1 METLQKTSTCHGQ
14 AAMQH
19 PLVSVVMPAYNAE
32 KYIGEAIRSVQL
44 QTYTNW
50 VLLVIDDCSTD
61 HTVDVVQA
69 FVNTDDRIRL
79 FRNTR
84 NLGAAKT
91 RNRGLELSE
100 GETKHESVEEQVN
113 GDIQSMITPINSSS
127 TPLFADFCT
136 IYLAAKKENISS
148 TTYLLYE
155 TAIQRILIPRL
166 GHLHLD
172 EIKPYHV
179 QELINFLATPSGRVD
194 KKGEKL
200 APATIR
206 RYLTI
211 LQSIMTMAW
220 KQEYIN
226 SNPADTRRLEIS
238 KIVTPEVEAFS
249 NEEIAEILKMA
260 QLEPIHIHAVIATAI
275 YTGARRGEIAGLK
288 WEDIDFEKRTMYI
301 RRSVV
306 KLAQQEP
313 EIKLP
318 KTISSIRQIAIPQA
332 LCDILQELK
341 KEQDRKKALLGEKW
355 HEEGFLFTDWCGHV
369 MHPHTPTK
377 QFDKFLKKYGF
388 RHLKFHGLRH
398 SSATYLLSNGCDIKT
413 VSKRLGHTSIDTTNI
428 YVHALERTDKAA
440 AACFD
445 SIEV

>member
-1 METLQKTSTCHGQ
+1 MAYIKERGNNNYFVRVSYGMLENGRPFQKSRLFHPSKLNLPASKIRKELDAFVKALEEECRLEFESKHQPKTSDT
-14 AAMQH
+14 
-19 PLVSVVMPAYNAE
+19 LERE
-32 KYIGEAIRSVQL
+32 KI
-44 QTYTNW
+44 
-50 VLLVIDDCSTD
+50 STD
-61 HTVDVVQA
+61 VTVNEIEVV
-69 FVNTDDRIRL
+69 
-79 FRNTR
+79 
-84 NLGAAKT
+84 
-91 RNRGLELSE
+91 
-100 GETKHESVEEQVN
+100 
-113 GDIQSMITPINSSS
+113 PIESSS

-136 IYLAAKKENISS
+136 TYLAAKKENISS

-155 TAIQRILIPRL
+155 TAIHRILIPQL

-172 EIKPYHV
+172 EIKPFHV
-179 QELINFLATPSGRVD
+179 QEVINYLATPSGRVD

-226 SNPADTRRLEIS
+226 SNPADTRRLEVS
-238 KIVTPEVEAFS
+238 KIVTPEVEAFT
-249 NEEIAEILKMA
+249 NEEIADILKMA

-288 WEDIDFEKRTMYI
+288 WEDVDFVKRTMYI

-306 KLAQQEP
+306 KLVGQEP

-318 KTISSIRQIAIPQA
+318 KTISSIRQMAIPQA
-332 LCDILQELK
+332 LCDVLQELK
-341 KEQDRKKALLGEKW
+341 KEQDRKKALLGDKW
-355 HEEGFLFTDWCGHV
+355 FESGFIFTDWCGHV

-428 YVHALERTDKAA
+428 YVHALAKTDQAA
-440 AACFD
+440 ADCFD
-445 SIEV
+445 QICS

>member
-1 METLQKTSTCHGQ
+1 MEMDNGRPFQKSRLYR
-14 AAMQH
+14 
-19 PLVSVVMPAYNAE
+19 PSKVNLPKSKVRKE
-32 KYIGEAIRSVQL
+32 L
-44 QTYTNW
+44 
-50 VLLVIDDCSTD
+50 D
-61 HTVDVVQA
+61 A
-69 FVNTDDRIRL
+69 FVKALEEECRL
-79 FRNTR
+79 EFQSKHQQKATEDTIEEEILRDEF
-84 NLGAAKT
+84 K
-91 RNRGLELSE
+91 
-100 GETKHESVEEQVN
+100 GEIKAEPQPVL
-113 GDIQSMITPINSSS
+113 TPVSTSG
-127 TPLFADFCT
+127 TPLFADFCS
-136 IYLAAKKENISS
+136 IYLTAKKENISS

-155 TAIQRILIPRL
+155 TTIHRILIPKL

-288 WEDIDFEKRTMYI
+288 WEDVDFEKRTMYI

-306 KLAQQEP
+306 KNVGQEP
-313 EIKLP
+313 EIKRP
-318 KTISSIRQIAIPQA
+318 KTISSIRQMAIPQA

-428 YVHALERTDKAA
+428 YVHALAKTDKAA
-440 AACFD
+440 ADCFD
-445 SIEV
+445 SIEI

>member
-1 METLQKTSTCHGQ
+1 MAYIKERGNNNYFVRVSYGMMDNGRPFQKSRLYR
-14 AAMQH
+14 
-19 PLVSVVMPAYNAE
+19 PSKVNLPKSRVRKE
-32 KYIGEAIRSVQL
+32 L
-44 QTYTNW
+44 
-50 VLLVIDDCSTD
+50 D
-61 HTVDVVQA
+61 A
-69 FVNTDDRIRL
+69 FVKALEEECRIEFQSKHQQKATEDTIEEEILRDE
-79 FRNTR
+79 F
-84 NLGAAKT
+84 K
-91 RNRGLELSE
+91 
-100 GETKHESVEEQVN
+100 GEIKAEPQPVL
-113 GDIQSMITPINSSS
+113 TPVSTTSS
-127 TPLFADFCT
+127 TPLFADFCP
-136 IYLAAKKENISS
+136 IYLTAKKVNLSS

-155 TAIQRILIPRL
+155 TAIHRILIPKL

-172 EIKPYHV
+172 EIKPFHV

-211 LQSIMTMAW
+211 LQSILTMAW
-220 KQEYIN
+220 KQEYIS

-238 KIVTPEVEAFS
+238 KIVTPEVEVFS
-249 NEEIAEILKMA
+249 NEEVAEILKMA
-260 QLEPIHIHAVIATAI
+260 RLEPIHIHAVIATAI

-288 WEDIDFEKRTMYI
+288 WEDVDFEKRTMYI

-306 KLAQQEP
+306 KLVGQEV

-318 KTISSIRQIAIPQA
+318 KTVSSIRQMAIPQA

-341 KEQDRKKALLGEKW
+341 KEQDRKKALLGEEW

-428 YVHALERTDKAA
+428 YVHALAKTDKAA
-440 AACFD
+440 ADCFD
-445 SIEV
+445 SIDI

>member
-1 METLQKTSTCHGQ
+1 MAYIKERGNNNYFVRVSYGMQDNGRPFQKSRLF
-14 AAMQH
+14 H
-19 PLVSVVMPAYNAE
+19 PSKVNLPESKLRKE
-32 KYIGEAIRSVQL
+32 L
-44 QTYTNW
+44 
-50 VLLVIDDCSTD
+50 D
-61 HTVDVVQA
+61 A
-69 FVNTDDRIRL
+69 FVKALEEECRIEFELKHQHKPNVSFDENTV
-79 FRNTR
+79 
-84 NLGAAKT
+84 AQ
-91 RNRGLELSE
+91 ELAE
-100 GETKHESVEEQVN
+100 EAGVQESQHVLTS
-113 GDIQSMITPINSSS
+113 IQTPS
-127 TPLFADFCT
+127 TPLFSDFCE
-136 IYLAAKKENISS
+136 IYLTAKKENISS
-148 TTYLLYE
+148 TTFLLYE
-155 TAIQRILIPRL
+155 TAIQRILIPKL

-172 EIKPYHV
+172 EIKPFHV

-220 KQEYIN
+220 KQEYIQ

-288 WEDIDFEKRTMYI
+288 WEDVDFEKRTMYI

-306 KLAQQEP
+306 KLVGQEP

-318 KTISSIRQIAIPQA
+318 KTISSIRQMAIPQA
-332 LCDILQELK
+332 LCDVLQELK

-428 YVHALERTDKAA
+428 YVHALAKTDKAA
-440 AACFD
+440 ADCFD
-445 SIEV
+445 SIDV